1 MVSIDTFLIALYV
14 LVDEFC
20 KRNPPADSEQTTWA
34 CGRKRA
40 LSRSEVVALSI
51 LGQWY
56 RFRSERDFWRFC
68 DARMRE
74 MFPDLPDR
82 SEFVRAQQRFEP
94 TVVAFGL
101 DLARQMGADE
111 TPYEVID
118 RCGVATRMCG
128 RRGRDWLGGYANKG
142 LCGRLG
148 FFFGFQLMCSV
159 SDTGVITGFGFAPG
173 STKDQPMAESLF
185 AARYGKGAKLHS
197 AGVGGH
203 SRFYV
208 VDKGFSGPKRKRFWK
223 ERYGAEV
230 VGPPQKGHGPP
241 WPRDWQE
248 WVCSVR
254 QIIETVHDKLLNFFR
269 LESERPHAIR
279 GFQVRL
285 AAKVAL
291 HNFCIW
297 LNRSLG
303 RPSLQ
308 FADLLG
314 W

>member
-14 LVDEFC
+14 QIDDFC
-20 KRNPPADSEQTTWA
+20 KQNPPAFSEQTLWA

-40 LSRSEVVALSI
+40 LSRSEVATLSI
-51 LGQWY
+51 FGQWY

-68 DARMRE
+68 KERLLGL
-74 MFPDLPDR
+74 FPDLPDR

-101 DLARQMGADE
+101 DLAQLLGAE
-111 TPYEVID
+111 HAPYEVID

-128 RRGRDWLGGYANKG
+128 RRGRDWLGGFANKG

-148 FFFGFQLMCSV
+148 FFYGFQLMV
-159 SDTGVITGFGFAPG
+159 SATDEGVISGFGFAPG

-185 AARYGKGAKLHS
+185 VARYGDGPKLHS
-197 AGVGGH
+197 AGKGA
-203 SRFYV
+203 RERCYV
-208 VDKGFSGPKRKRFWK
+208 VDKGFSGPRRKRFWK
-223 ERYGAEV
+223 QRYGATV
-230 VGPPQKGHGPP
+230 VGASQKGHGPLLP
-241 WPRDWQE
+241 KEWEE
-248 WVCSVR
+248 WVCRIR
-254 QIIETVHDKLLNFFR
+254 QIIETVHDKLVNFFR
-269 LESERPHAIR
+269 LGTERPHAIH

-297 LNRSLG
+297 LNRTLE

-308 FADLLG
+308 FSDLLG

>member
-20 KRNPPADSEQTTWA
+20 KRNPPAVSEQTIWA

-40 LSRSEVVALSI
+40 LSRSEVVTLSI

-74 MFPDLPDR
+74 LFPDLPDR

-101 DLARQMGADE
+101 DLARQMGAE
-111 TPYEVID
+111 EAPYEVID

-185 AARYGKGAKLHS
+185 SARYGEGAKLHS
-197 AGVGGH
+197 AGVGGR

-230 VGPPQKGHGPP
+230 VGAPQKGHGPA
-241 WPRDWQE
+241 WPREWQE

>member
-1 MVSIDTFLIALYV
+1 MVSIDTFLIELYV
-14 LVDEFC
+14 QVDEFC
-20 KRNPPADSEQTTWA
+20 KRTPLTPGEQTIWA

-40 LSRSEVVALSI
+40 LSRSEVATLSI
-51 LGQWY
+51 FGQWY

-68 DARMRE
+68 EERLRGL
-74 MFPDLPDR
+74 FPDLPNR
-82 SEFVRAQQRFEP
+82 SEFVRAQHQFEP
-94 TVVAFGL
+94 TIVAFGL
-101 DLARQMGADE
+101 DMGRQLGTEEA
-111 TPYEVID
+111 PYEVID

-148 FFFGFQLMCSV
+148 FFYGFQLMCSV
-159 SDTGVITGFGFAPG
+159 TQAGVISGFAFAPG

-185 AARYGKGAKLHS
+185 AARYGKGARLHS
-197 AGVGGH
+197 AGTGAENRV
-203 SRFYV
+203 YV
-208 VDKGFSGPKRKRFWK
+208 VDKGFSGPKRKRGWE
-223 ERYGAEV
+223 ERYGAQV
-230 VGPPQKGHGPP
+230 VGAPQKGHGPA
-241 WPRDWQE
+241 WPKEWE
-248 WVCSVR
+248 KWVCSVR

-269 LESERPHAIR
+269 LESERPHTIR

-285 AAKVAL
+285 AAKVSL

-297 LNRSLG
+297 LNRSRG